1 MWTKCV
7 YDTCSYAHAR
17 HLLSLSPSTSPLY
30 SRGLGRFTSKL
41 FIYRLRTLVCHYP
54 LPFICLPTMVTYIL
68 FNNFPPPFK
77 THKNPRIYYLLLP
90 VMCSASLPTTL
101 TIVAPYVQLACHQY
115 IDRHSLVHISSC
127 VIWVLWIIRHRLQ
140 NILKEGYNWPCT

>member
-1 MWTKCV
+1 MWTKCI
-7 YDTCSYAHAR
+7 YGTRSYTHVH
-17 HLLSLSPSTSPLY
+17 HLVSLSPSTLLLC
-30 SRGLGRFTSKL
+30 SRWLGRFTSKP
-41 FIYRLRTLVCHYP
+41 FIYCLLTLVCRYP
-54 LPFICLPTMVTYIL
+54 LPFIHLPTMVTYIL
-68 FNNFPPPFK
+68 FNDFPPPFK

-90 VMCSASLPTTL
+90 IMCSTLLPTTL